1 MSLLKSVRTAAA
13 PPVRRTVQPVRSG
26 RRALLEPLVFAVVLS
41 LIHLL
46 VDQSL
51 QFVLTLGVVYALLT
65 ASLGVLLG
73 WSGVYAFGHAA
84 FFGAGAYAA
93 GLLKDHDLSPLL
105 VVLAGTV
112 VAAAAAVAVGALG
125 ARIVGV
131 EFALLTLVVGQ
142 VAYLLTFKLDLLQGD
157 NGVYGIPAGT
167 LAGRDLT
174 DGQHLWWYTVVVVA
188 VLLGVLRR
196 VQALALRRGAQ
207 RRPRRP
213 GEGCRDR
220 VAGAGAAAQRLHPL
234 GCGGRGRGRALRPAA
249 GDRHADDAD
258 VHVQRADHR
267 HAAARRAAPLLGAA
281 VGAIVFVLLDDRLFG
296 ETTHHSLVLGL
307 ILLVVVVVLPRGLL
321 GLAEPVTA
329 LVRRRRSS

>member
-73 WSGVYAFGHAA
+73 WSGVYSFGHAA

-196 VQALALRRGAQ
+196 VQLS
-207 RRPRRP
+207 PY
-213 GEGCRDR
+213 
-220 VAGAGAAAQRLHPL
+220 GAGLNAVRDDPVKAAAIGLPV
-234 GCGGRGRGRALRPAA
+234 RALRLSAFTLSGAVA
-249 GDRHADDAD
+249 GVAGVLFAQQQGI
-258 VHVQRADHR
+258 VTPTTLTFTFSGQIIVMLLLGGLHR
-267 HAAARRAAPLLGAA
+267 FWGAA